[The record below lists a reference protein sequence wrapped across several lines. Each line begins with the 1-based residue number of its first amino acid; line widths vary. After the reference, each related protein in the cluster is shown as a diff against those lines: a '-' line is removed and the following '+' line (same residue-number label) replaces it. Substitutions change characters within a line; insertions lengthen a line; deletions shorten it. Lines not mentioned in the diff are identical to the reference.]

1 MKNITYSTSNRYFV
15 LSALRKTIPINLP
28 LIIFCFLTSGLFAQE
43 TITVNGSVSDSQGV
57 PLPGVSIVQKGTTN
71 GVTTDFDGQYSI
83 NAPSNAT
90 LIYTYIGMSSQE
102 IQINGRQVVNV
113 GLQESTESLDEVVV
127 VGFGTQ
133 SRSLMSSSVSKIKQT
148 EIQNSPAVNP
158 VQLLQGKVA
167 GLSVNVDS
175 GQPGSGAAVY
185 IRGGTQTDPRSGA
198 NEPLYIIDGVFR
210 EDLNGVSPSDIKSI
224 EVLKDA
230 ASTAIYGA
238 RAANGVILVTT
249 VTGKESGKGRINIR
263 YSTGV
268 DQQAKDYNW
277 TSVEDYLRVSR
288 LAAQKGVS
296 LNSPGARLTNA
307 NFGYSVQELSEK
319 GEFGFER
326 IALTYLDDLTS
337 LEGQAYVD
345 GLLANGYRTMTDP
358 VTGREL
364 IFIDNKLNEIR
375 VRSAITHDINVG
387 MSGSSEMGNYNIS
400 AGYLDQEG
408 VVIGTG
414 ATRFNT
420 LMNGTFNINNNL
432 AVNGQFTYQF
442 NDIDQPRS
450 TNNTINR
457 SSRLPHTYR
466 IWNDDG
472 TPALGE
478 STGSPRNIFHELY
491 YQDDERKQF
500 RTSSK
505 IGLDWNIIK
514 GLSFSPSASVYRLE
528 SNGNLFERASRE
540 VTNRA
545 MSRFNDTQ
553 NQVMLDGLLKYTNT
567 FNEKHNLD
575 VLLGTQYVKNHFESF
590 SGSGSN
596 APTDLISTLNA
607 SETER
612 ERVTSDISTNK
623 LMSFFGKLDYNF
635 ARKYLVGFSI
645 RRDGSSRFSENNRFG
660 IFPAVSAGWNLHQE
674 EFWKSD
680 LLSKVKIRGSWG
692 KAGNDNLALSDTQGG
707 FSSTSY
713 ALGSAVRISKL
724 PNLNLKWE
732 TTTQT
737 NIGLDLGIAKDRF
750 NILIDYYNKVTSDRL
765 LNMPLPA
772 QTGFSSIRSN
782 FGSLTN
788 QGVEMELS
796 GTIIAKENFSWNLA
810 GNLAYNKSEVTKLP
824 DNEFDKN
831 RNGGLIIWDE
841 NGNETRVGGLAEG
854 ERPNG
859 VWAYEMI
866 GVYATDEEAAN
877 APDDQVMSGYY
888 RSQYGGAKNGGDAIW
903 KDVNGDNIIDSRD
916 QVFMGYV
923 DPNFRGGMVNTISYK
938 GLSLRLVQDW
948 ATGHVIWNNFR
959 ARSNANSRNNVVTN
973 TDVLSDAMWKEQGDI
988 ATLPRY
994 DNASGADNG
1003 PGNHHRQSNIY
1014 TKKGDYLSFREV
1026 SLSYSFPKDISS
1038 KLGMSNTSL
1047 GLEFYNLG
1055 YITQYDGLTPE
1066 QFDGTD
1072 EGIYPRPF
1080 QIRLRLNA
1088 SF

>member
-1 MKNITYSTSNRYFV
+1 MKNITYSTLNGYIV
-15 LSALRKTIPINLP
+15 LSVLRKTIPINLP
-28 LIIFCFLTSGLFAQE
+28 LIIFCFLTLGLSAQE
-43 TITVNGSVSDSQGV
+43 TITVTGSVSDSQGV

-83 NAPSNAT
+83 DAPSNAS
-90 LIYTYIGMSSQE
+90 LVYTYIGMATQE
-102 IQINGRQVVNV
+102 ILLNGRRVVNV

-249 VTGKESGKGRINIR
+249 VTGKDSGKGRINIR

-307 NFGYSVQELSEK
+307 NFGYSVQELTEK

-326 IALTYLDDLTS
+326 IALTYLDELTT

-345 GLLANGYRTMTDP
+345 GLLNNGYRTMTDP

-375 VRSAITHDINVG
+375 VQSAITHDINVG

-408 VVIGTG
+408 VVVGTG

-420 LMNGTFNINNNL
+420 LMNGTFNVNDNL
-432 AVNGQFTYQF
+432 RVNGQFTYQF

-472 TPALGE
+472 TPSLGE
-478 STGSPRNIFHELY
+478 TTGSPRNIFHELY

-514 GLSFSPSASVYRLE
+514 GLSFLPSASVYRYE
-528 SNGNLFERASRE
+528 SNGNFFERASPE
-540 VTNRA
+540 VSNRA

-575 VLLGTQYVKNHFESF
+575 VLLGTQYVKNHYESF

-635 ARKYLVGFSI
+635 ARKYLLGFSI

-680 LLSKVKIRGSWG
+680 LVSKFKIRGSWG

-750 NILIDYYNKVTSDRL
+750 NILFDYYNKVTSDRL

-782 FGSLTN
+782 FGSITN
-788 QGVEMELS
+788 QGIEMELS
-796 GTIIAKENFSWNLA
+796 GTIVAKENFSWDLA
-810 GNLAYNKSEVTKLP
+810 ANIAYNKSEVTELP

-831 RNGGLIIWDE
+831 RSGGLIVWDE
-841 NGNETRVGGLAEG
+841 DGNETRVGGLAEG

-859 VWAYEMI
+859 VWAYEMT
-866 GVYATDEEAAN
+866 GVYATDAEAAN
-877 APDDQVMSGYY
+877 APDDQGMSGYY
-888 RSQYGGAKNGGDAIW
+888 RSQYGGAKKGGDAIW

-1003 PGNHHRQSNIY
+1003 PRNHHRQSNIY

-1026 SLSYSFPKDISS
+1026 SLSFLFPKNISS

-1055 YITQYDGLTPE
+1055 YITKYDGLTPE

-1080 QIRLRLNA
+1080 QLRLRLNA

>member
-1 MKNITYSTSNRYFV
+1 M
-15 LSALRKTIPINLP
+15 LRKTIFSCFP
-28 LIIFCFLTSGLFAQE
+28 LIFFIISVQNVKAQDLINVKG
-43 TITVNGSVSDSQGV
+43 TVSDDQNV
-57 PLPGVSIVQKGTTN
+57 PLPGVSIVEKGTTN
-71 GVTTDFDGQYSI
+71 GVTTDFDGNYAI
-83 NAPSNAT
+83 NVPFNAI
-90 LIYTYIGMSSQE
+90 LVYTYIGMASQE
-102 IQINGRQVVNV
+102 ITLNGRETVDVSLSQ
-113 GLQESTESLDEVVV
+113 STESLDEVVV

-185 IRGGTQTDPRSGA
+185 IRGGTQTDPRAVA

-210 EDLNGVSPSDIKSI
+210 EDLNGISPSDIKSI

-238 RAANGVILVTT
+238 RAANGVVLVTT
-249 VTGKESGKGRINIR
+249 LTGKESGKGRINIR
-263 YSTGV
+263 YSTGI

-288 LAAQKGVS
+288 IAAEKGVS

-307 NFGYSVQELSEK
+307 NFGYSVQELTEK

-326 IALTYLDDLTS
+326 IALTYLDELTS

-345 GLLANGYRTMTDP
+345 NLLKNGYGTMMDP

-375 VRSAITHDINVG
+375 IRSAITHDINVG

-400 AGYLDQEG
+400 AGYLNQEG
-408 VVIGTG
+408 VMVGTA
-414 ATRFNT
+414 ATRFTT
-420 LMNGTFNINNNL
+420 LMNGTFNVNDHL
-432 AVNGQFTYQF
+432 RVNGQFTYQF
-442 NDIDQPRS
+442 NDIDQPRN

-478 STGSPRNIFHELY
+478 STSSPRNIFHELY

-505 IGLDWNIIK
+505 IGLDWTIAK
-514 GLSFSPSASVYRLE
+514 GLSFSPSASVYRFE
-528 SNGNLFERASRE
+528 SNGNFFERASRE
-540 VTNRA
+540 ITNRP

-567 FNEKHNLD
+567 FKEKHNVD
-575 VLLGTQYVKNHFESF
+575 VLLGTQYVKNHYENFN
-590 SGSGSN
+590 GSGSN

-612 ERVTSDISTNK
+612 ERVSSDISTNK

-635 ARKYLVGFSI
+635 SRKYLLGFSI

-674 EFWKSD
+674 NFWKSD
-680 LLSKVKIRGSWG
+680 LISKIKFRGSWG
-692 KAGNDNLALSDTQGG
+692 KAGNDNLSLTDTQGG
-707 FSSTSY
+707 FGSTSY
-713 ALGSAVRISKL
+713 ALGSAVRISNL
-724 PNLNLKWE
+724 PNFNLKWE

-750 NILIDYYNKVTSDRL
+750 NILVDYYNKVTADRL

-788 QGVEMELS
+788 RGVEIELNGNLIS
-796 GTIIAKENFSWNLA
+796 KENFFWDIA
-810 GNLAYNKSEVTKLP
+810 GNIAYNKSEVTELP

-831 RNGGLIIWDE
+831 RNGGLIVWDE
-841 NGNETRVGGLAEG
+841 NGNEKRVGGLAEG

-859 VWAYEMI
+859 IWAYEMI
-866 GVYATDEEAAN
+866 GVYATDEEAEN
-877 APDDQVMSGYY
+877 APDDQGMSGYY
-888 RSQYGGAKNGGDAIW
+888 RSQYGGAKKGGDAIW

-916 QVFMGYV
+916 QVFMGYR
-923 DPNFRGGMVNTISYK
+923 DPNLRGGLVNTISYK

-948 ATGHVIWNNFR
+948 ALGHIIWNEAR

-973 TDVLSDAMWKEQGDI
+973 TDVLSDAMWKDQGDI

-1003 PGNHHRQSNIY
+1003 PRNHHRQSNIY

-1026 SLSYSFPKDISS
+1026 SLSYLFPKNISQ

-1055 YITQYDGLTPE
+1055 YITEYDGLTPE

-1080 QIRLRLNA
+1080 QIRLRLSA

>member
-1 MKNITYSTSNRYFV
+1 MKKITEFSLKGNIVSM
-15 LSALRKTIPINLP
+15 LRKTIFPCFP
-28 LIIFCFLTSGLFAQE
+28 LIFFIISSHNVNAQNL
-43 TITVNGSVSDSQGV
+43 INVKGTVTDSQNV
-57 PLPGVSIVQKGTTN
+57 PLPGVSIVEKGTTN
-71 GVTTDFDGQYSI
+71 GVTTDFDGLY
-83 NAPSNAT
+83 NMKVPSNAI
-90 LIYTYIGMSSQE
+90 LVFTYIGMATQE
-102 IQINGRQVVNV
+102 VTLNGRETVDVS
-113 GLQESTESLDEVVV
+113 LSESTESLDEVVV

-238 RAANGVILVTT
+238 RAANGVVLVTT
-249 VTGKESGKGRINIR
+249 LTGKESGKGRINIR
-263 YSTGV
+263 YSTGI

-288 LAAQKGVS
+288 IAAQRGVS

-307 NFGYSVQELSEK
+307 NFGYSVQELTEK

-326 IALTYLDDLTS
+326 IALTYLDELTT

-345 GLLANGYRTMTDP
+345 DLLNNGYRTMTDP

-387 MSGSSEMGNYNIS
+387 MSGSSEMGSYNIS
-400 AGYLDQEG
+400 AGYLNQEG
-408 VVIGTG
+408 VVLGTA

-420 LMNGTFNINNNL
+420 LMNGSFNINDHL
-432 AVNGQFTYQF
+432 SVNGQFTYQF

-505 IGLDWNIIK
+505 IGLDWNIVK
-514 GLSFSPSASVYRLE
+514 GLSFSPSASVYRFE
-528 SNGNLFERASRE
+528 SNGNFFERASRE
-540 VTNRA
+540 ITNRA

-553 NQVMLDGLLKYTNT
+553 NQVMLDGLLKYTT
-567 FNEKHNLD
+567 SFKEKHNLD
-575 VLLGTQYVKNHFESF
+575 VLLGTQYVKNHYENF

-612 ERVTSDISTNK
+612 ERVSSDISTNK

-635 ARKYLVGFSI
+635 SRKYLLGFSV

-660 IFPAVSAGWNLHQE
+660 IFPAISAGWNLHQE
-674 EFWKSD
+674 EFWNSE
-680 LLSKVKIRGSWG
+680 LFSKIKFRGSWG

-707 FSSTSY
+707 FASTSY

-724 PNLNLKWE
+724 PNYNLKWE

-737 NIGLDLGIAKDRF
+737 NIGLDLGIAQDRF
-750 NILIDYYNKVTSDRL
+750 NLLFDYYDKVTSDRL

-788 QGVEMELS
+788 RGVEIELNGS
-796 GTIIAKENFSWNLA
+796 IIAKENFSWDVAANI
-810 GNLAYNKSEVTKLP
+810 AYNKSEVTELP

-831 RNGGLIIWDE
+831 RSGGQIIWDE
-841 NGNETRVGGLAEG
+841 NGNEKRVGGLAEG

-877 APDDQVMSGYY
+877 APDDQIMSGYY
-888 RSQYGGAKNGGDAIW
+888 RAQYGGTKKGGDAIW

-916 QVFMGYV
+916 QVFMGYI
-923 DPNFRGGMVNTISYK
+923 DPNVRGGMVNTISYK

-948 ATGHVIWNNFR
+948 AMGHVIWNNFR

-973 TDVLSDAMWKEQGDI
+973 TDVLSDQMWKEQGDI

-994 DNASGADNG
+994 DNASGFDNG
-1003 PGNHHRQSNIY
+1003 PSNHHRQSNVY

-1026 SLSYSFPKDISS
+1026 SLSYLFPKKISG

-1055 YITQYDGLTPE
+1055 YITDYDGLTPE

-1080 QIRLRLNA
+1080 QIRLRLTA

>member
-1 MKNITYSTSNRYFV
+1 MKKITEFSLKGNIVSM
-15 LSALRKTIPINLP
+15 LRKTIFSCFP
-28 LIIFCFLTSGLFAQE
+28 LIFLFLSAQNAIAQNLINVKG
-43 TITVNGSVSDSQGV
+43 TVSDSQGV
-57 PLPGVSIVQKGTTN
+57 PLPGVSIVEKGTTN
-71 GVTTDFDGQYSI
+71 GVTTDFDGLYSV
-83 NAPSNAT
+83 NVPSNAI
-90 LIYTYIGMSSQE
+90 LVYTYIGMSPQE
-102 IQINGRQVVNV
+102 IPLNGRQAIDVR
-113 GLQESTESLDEVVV
+113 LQESAESLDEVVV

-185 IRGGTQTDPRSGA
+185 IRGGTQTDPRSSA

-249 VTGKESGKGRINIR
+249 VTGKDSGKGRINIR

-288 LAAQKGVS
+288 LAAEKGVS

-307 NFGYSVQELSEK
+307 NFGYSVQELTEK

-326 IALTYLDDLTS
+326 IALTYLDELTS

-345 GLLANGYRTMTDP
+345 GLLNNGYRTMTDP

-375 VRSAITHDINVG
+375 VQSAITHDINVG

-420 LMNGTFNINNNL
+420 LMNGTFNVNDKL
-432 AVNGQFTYQF
+432 RVNGQFTYQF

-478 STGSPRNIFHELY
+478 TTSSPRNIFHELY

-505 IGLDWNIIK
+505 IGLDWNIVK

-528 SNGNLFERASRE
+528 SNGNFFERASPE
-540 VTNRA
+540 ISNRA

-567 FNEKHNLD
+567 FKEKHNLD
-575 VLLGTQYVKNHFESF
+575 ILLGSQYVKNHYENF

-612 ERVTSDISTNK
+612 ERVSSDISTNK

-635 ARKYLVGFSI
+635 SRKYLLGFSI

-660 IFPAVSAGWNLHQE
+660 IFPAVSAGWNIHQE

-680 LLSKVKIRGSWG
+680 LISKVKFRGSWG

-724 PNLNLKWE
+724 PNYNLKWE

-737 NIGLDLGIAKDRF
+737 NIGLDLGIANDRF
-750 NILIDYYNKVTSDRL
+750 NILFDYYNKVTSDRL

-796 GTIIAKENFSWNLA
+796 GTLIAKENFSWNLA
-810 GNLAYNKSEVTKLP
+810 ANLAYNKSEVTELP

-831 RNGGLIIWDE
+831 RSGGLIIWDE

-877 APDDQVMSGYY
+877 APDDQGMSGYY
-888 RSQYGGAKNGGDAIW
+888 RSQYGGAKKGGDAIW

-916 QVFMGYV
+916 QVFMGYI
-923 DPNFRGGMVNTISYK
+923 DPNFRGGMVNTISFK

-1003 PGNHHRQSNIY
+1003 PRNHHRQSNIY

-1026 SLSYSFPKDISS
+1026 SLSYLFPQDISG

-1080 QIRLRLNA
+1080 QIRLRLTA

>member
-1 MKNITYSTSNRYFV
+1 MKKIAEFSLKGNIVSM
-15 LSALRKTIPINLP
+15 LRKTIFSCFP
-28 LIIFCFLTSGLFAQE
+28 LIFFFISAQNAKAQDLINVKG
-43 TITVNGSVSDSQGV
+43 TVSDDQNV
-57 PLPGVSIVQKGTTN
+57 PLPGVSIVEKGTTN
-71 GVTTDFDGQYSI
+71 GVTTDFDGNYDI
-83 NAPSNAT
+83 NVPSNAI
-90 LIYTYIGMSSQE
+90 LVYTYIGMASQE
-102 IQINGRQVVNV
+102 ITINGRETVDVS
-113 GLQESTESLDEVVV
+113 LSESTESLDEVVV

-185 IRGGTQTDPRSGA
+185 IRGGTQTDPRNAA

-249 VTGKESGKGRINIR
+249 VTGKDSGKGSINIR
-263 YSTGV
+263 YATGI

-277 TSVEDYLRVSR
+277 TSVEDYIRVSR
-288 LAAQKGVS
+288 IAAQKGIS

-326 IALTYLDDLTS
+326 IALTYLDELTS

-345 GLLANGYRTMTDP
+345 GLLKNGYRTMMDP

-364 IFIDNKLNEIR
+364 IFIDNKLNKIR

-400 AGYLDQEG
+400 AGYLNQEG
-408 VVIGTG
+408 VLLGTA

-420 LMNGTFNINNNL
+420 LMNGTFNVNDNL
-432 AVNGQFTYQF
+432 RVNGQFTYQF

-491 YQDDERKQF
+491 YQDDQRKQF

-505 IGLDWNIIK
+505 IGLDWNIAK

-528 SNGNLFERASRE
+528 SNGNFFERASPE
-540 VTNRA
+540 ITNRA
-545 MSRFNDTQ
+545 MSRFNETE
-553 NQVMLDGLLKYTNT
+553 NQIMLDGLLKYTNT
-567 FNEKHNLD
+567 IKEKHNVD
-575 VLLGTQYVKNHFESF
+575 VLLGTQYVKNHYENF

-612 ERVTSDISTNK
+612 ERVTSGIATNK

-635 ARKYLVGFSI
+635 ARKYLLGFSI

-674 EFWKSD
+674 NFWKSD
-680 LLSKVKIRGSWG
+680 LISKVKLRGSWG

-707 FSSTSY
+707 FASTSY

-750 NILIDYYNKVTSDRL
+750 NILFDYYDKVTSDRL

-772 QTGFSSIRSN
+772 QTGFGSIRSN
-782 FGSLTN
+782 FGSITN
-788 QGVEMELS
+788 RGVEVELN
-796 GTIIAKENFSWNLA
+796 GNIIAKGNFSWDVAANM
-810 GNLAYNKSEVTKLP
+810 AYNKSEVTELP

-831 RNGGLIIWDE
+831 RSGGLIVWDE
-841 NGNETRVGGLAEG
+841 NGNEKRVGGLAEG

-859 VWAYEMI
+859 IWAYEMI

-877 APDDQVMSGYY
+877 APDDQGMSGYY
-888 RSQYGGAKNGGDAIW
+888 RSQYGGAKKGGDAIW

-916 QVFMGYV
+916 QVFMGYR
-923 DPNFRGGMVNTISYK
+923 DPNLRGGIVNTISYR

-948 ATGHVIWNNFR
+948 ATGHVIWNEFR

-1003 PGNHHRQSNIY
+1003 PRNHHRQSNIY

-1026 SLSYSFPKDISS
+1026 SLGYQFPKDISG
-1038 KLGMSNTSL
+1038 KLGMASTRL

-1055 YITQYDGLTPE
+1055 YITKYDGLTPE

-1080 QIRLRLNA
+1080 QIRLRLTA